1 MSIRARAADPG
12 PSAAKAWLRALEM
25 TAPIAAH
32 PARTLPSIIDDLAE
46 AHGDAPALLS
56 DREALSYRGLAARAN
71 RYARWALAQGLAKGD
86 TVGLLMPNR
95 PEYMAAWLGIPRGG
109 GCGPLRNTKRPGPS
123 CAHCIEVVAPRQ
135 VIVAAELAGA
145 FAGALPY
152 LSLRP
157 ALWADGDAGA
167 DFARLDLDLKRRAV
181 AKLDRS
187 ECRTV
192 TIDDTALHIYTSG
205 TTGLPKAAK
214 VSHARVMMWSHWFAG
229 MMDTRPSDRLYACLP
244 MYRGRG
250 GG

>member
-1 MSIRARAADPG
+1 MNLRVAIGEAG

-95 PEYMAAWLGIPRGG
+95 PEYMAAWLGITRVGG
-109 GCGPLRNTKRPGPS
+109 VVSLLNTNLAGRS
-123 CAHCIEVVAPRQ
+123 LAHCIEVVAPRQ

-145 FAGALPY
+145 FAGALPH

-157 ALWADGDAGA
+157 TLWAHGA
-167 DFARLDLDLKRRAV
+167 DIGGFARI
-181 AKLDRS
+181 DREIERHAGGRLEPA
-187 ECRTV
+187 ECRPV
-192 TIDDTALHIYTSG
+192 TIEDKALYIYTSG
-205 TTGLPKAAK
+205 TTGLPKAAN
-214 VSHARVMMWSHWFAG
+214 VSHARVMMWSH
-229 MMDTRPSDRLYACLP
+229 
-244 MYRGRG
+244 
-250 GG
+250 

>member
-95 PEYMAAWLGIPRGG
+95 PEYMAAWLGITRVGG
-109 GCGPLRNTKRPGPS
+109 VVSLLNTNLAGRPLG
-123 CAHCIEVVAPRQ
+123 HCIRG
-135 VIVAAELAGA
+135 AGA
-145 FAGALPY
+145 
-152 LSLRP
+152 RP
-157 ALWADGDAGA
+157 
-167 DFARLDLDLKRRAV
+167 
-181 AKLDRS
+181 
-187 ECRTV
+187 
-192 TIDDTALHIYTSG
+192 
-205 TTGLPKAAK
+205 
-214 VSHARVMMWSHWFAG
+214 
-229 MMDTRPSDRLYACLP
+229 
-244 MYRGRG
+244 
-250 GG
+250 